1 MDLLVVGLG
10 NPGSNFFHTRHNV
23 GFEFIDKLVVKNGL
37 SLTKVKNYEYSD
49 FKLGNK
55 RIVLIKPLTY
65 MNLSGNIF
73 PSVFS
78 KFCMNVNNLLVVV
91 DNVDLP
97 LGKCK
102 LRKVG
107 GISTHNGLR
116 SISGSLGSVKYSRLY
131 IGIGVCSNNQFSLK
145 DFVLAKFSDSEIK
158 RIKNAF
164 EFLSEEMLDI
174 DELNFEHKVAVI
186 NSSSF

>member
-1 MDLLVVGLG
+1 MDLLIVGLG

-23 GFEFIDKLVVKNGL
+23 GFELIDKLVVKHGL
-37 SLTKVKNYEYSD
+37 SLKKVKNYEYSD
-49 FKLGNK
+49 FNFENK
-55 RIVLIKPLTY
+55 RVVLIKPLTY

-73 PSVFS
+73 PSVFA
-78 KFCMNVNNLLVVV
+78 KFYMKITNLLIVV

-107 GISTHNGLR
+107 GTSMHNGLR
-116 SISGSLGSVKYSRLY
+116 SISESLGSTKYSRLY
-131 IGIGVCSNNQFSLK
+131 IGIGNNNESSLK
-145 DFVLAKFSDSEIK
+145 DFVLAKFSDGELK
-158 RIKNAF
+158 RIKNIF
-164 EFLSEEMLDI
+164 NFLSEEILSI
-174 DELNFEHKVAVI
+174 DECNFESKIAII

>member
-1 MDLLVVGLG
+1 MDLLIVGLG
-10 NPGSNFFHTRHNV
+10 NPGSNFFNTRHNV
-23 GFEFIDKLVVKNGL
+23 GFELVDNLVIKNGL
-37 SLTKVKNYEYSD
+37 SLKKVKNYEYSD
-49 FKLGNK
+49 FYLENK

-73 PSVFS
+73 PSVFA
-78 KFCMNVNNLLVVV
+78 KFYMKMINLLVVV

-107 GISTHNGLR
+107 GTSTHNGLR
-116 SISGSLGSVKYSRLY
+116 SISLSLGSTKYSRLY
-131 IGIGVCSNNQFSLK
+131 IGVGSNNKSSLRE
-145 DFVLAKFSDSEIK
+145 FVLAKFRGSELE
-158 RIKNAF
+158 RIKSVF
-164 EFLSEEMLDI
+164 EFLSEEILGI
-174 DELNFEHKVAVI
+174 DESNFEHKVATI

>member
-1 MDLLVVGLG
+1 MDLLIVGLG

-23 GFEFIDKLVVKNGL
+23 GFGLIDKLVVKHDL
-37 SLTKVKNYEYSD
+37 SLKKVKNYEYSD
-49 FKLGNK
+49 FNFENK

-73 PSVFS
+73 PFVFARFYM
-78 KFCMNVNNLLVVV
+78 KITNLLIIV

-102 LRKVG
+102 LRKIG
-107 GISTHNGLR
+107 GTSTHNGLR
-116 SISGSLGSVKYSRLY
+116 SISESLGSTKYSRLY
-131 IGIGVCSNNQFSLK
+131 IGVGKNNESSLR
-145 DFVLAKFSDSEIK
+145 DFVLAKFSDGELK
-158 RIKNAF
+158 RIRNVF
-164 EFLSEEMLDI
+164 NFLSEEILSI
-174 DELNFEHKVAVI
+174 DECNFESKIATI

>member
-1 MDLLVVGLG
+1 MNLLIIGLG

-23 GFEFIDKLVVKNGL
+23 GFALVDKLALKQGL
-37 SLTKVKNYEYSD
+37 SFKKTKNYEYSD
-49 FKLGNK
+49 FNLNNRK
-55 RIVLIKPLTY
+55 IVLIKPLTY
-65 MNLSGNIF
+65 INLSGNIF

-78 KFCMNVNNLLVVV
+78 KFYMQITNMLVVL

-107 GISTHNGLR
+107 GSSTHNGLR
-116 SISGSLGSVKYSRLY
+116 SISESLGSTNYSRLY
-131 IGIGVCSNNQFSLK
+131 IGVGNNNSNEYRLR
-145 DFVLAKFSDSEIK
+145 DFVLSKFSDNELK
-158 RIKNAF
+158 RIENMF
-164 EFLSEEMLDI
+164 DFLSEEMMDI
-174 DELNFEHKVAVI
+174 NEVNFEHKVASI